1 MLKKMVMN
9 IWGVSFVLGLIMA
22 LAFLSNVFLGRTL
35 TPEEFGE
42 FALMRTLVLFIAP
55 LAVWGQDVAA
65 ARFFARHNATD
76 YKWSHALR
84 TVLGLGSILV
94 LCGVLIAAFIY
105 KLSWPKMLALS
116 IASVAYVATLFL
128 SNLIR
133 GTRRYRP
140 AILMLNGFRGAFFLI
155 VLVLFFSKSAT
166 ASIAVLSYYGVIF
179 VFSVI
184 NLYYVFKTMPQGP
197 LSIPKEMHTTGLLF
211 MGSQASVTLIGSL
224 DSLFIPKLLDLASLA
239 VYQAA
244 VVPSQIFNIIGRAGK
259 YVWVP
264 EFGRPGA
271 IKMKKMSVLV
281 SIAGFILLFG
291 MLLFAKPV
299 LHLLFDG
306 KYDHGADILRIL
318 AVAGAIRLFYNL
330 ASSIIIGKLEKD
342 ALVYHLVFNGLMVLI
357 EIGLLFLFIKNYGVL
372 GAALSVLC
380 VTMLRTIV
388 SFGIVYKFRHQ
399 LVSTA

>member
-1 MLKKMVMN
+1 MLKNMLLN
-9 IWGVSFVLGLIMA
+9 IGGVSFVFGLIMVLAA
-22 LAFLSNVFLGRTL
+22 LSSIFLGRTL
-35 TPEEFGE
+35 TAEEFGE

-84 TVLGLGSILV
+84 TVLAFGSILV
-94 LCGVLIAAFIY
+94 ACGVLVAAFIY
-105 KLSWPKMLALS
+105 KLSWPKLLALTAAS
-116 IASVAYVATLFL
+116 IAYVATLFL

-133 GTRRYRP
+133 GNRRYRP

-155 VLVLFFSKSAT
+155 VLMLYFSKSAT
-166 ASIAVLSYYGVIF
+166 APIAVLSYYGVIF
-179 VFSVI
+179 VFSMI
-184 NLYYVFKTMPQGP
+184 NLYYVFKTVPQGQ
-197 LSIPKEMHTTGLLF
+197 LSVPKEMHTTGLLL

-224 DSLFIPKLLDLASLA
+224 DSLFIPGLLDLASLA

-271 IKMKKMSVLV
+271 IKMKKMSILV
-281 SIAGFILLFG
+281 SIAGFVLLLG
-291 MLLFAKPV
+291 MLVFAKPI

-318 AVAGAIRLFYNL
+318 AVAGTIRLFYNL
-330 ASSIIIGKLEKD
+330 GSSIIIGKLEKD
-342 ALVYHLVFNGLMVLI
+342 ALVYHLVVNGVMVLA
-357 EIGLLFLFIKNYGVL
+357 EIGLLFLFINNYGVI
-372 GAALSVLC
+372 GAALSILC
-380 VTMLRTIV
+380 VTLLRTLASFAIV
-388 SFGIVYKFRHQ
+388 FKFRHQ
-399 LVSTA
+399 LVSTP